1 MFGIQMKNSQVVFY
15 LNNKKFP
22 TEGNICGAGKKKNKQ
37 KITPTKGLTKE
48 IT

>member
-22 TEGNICGAGKKKNKQ
+22 TEGNICGAEKKTKK